1 MLSKSSLL
9 VLASQIFGVII
20 HSLAKSL
27 STTGKVDPQQILQI
41 RMFITLSF
49 NVLVLTYQ
57 YPEELPLGSSDI
69 KHLLAL
75 RSLGGLCGS
84 FGYYY
89 SLQYLSLA
97 DATVLNLLSPL
108 IGGIVTSQKFSSV
121 RLGAAVVCLFGV
133 GLVAKPALIL
143 DILQFGTEKEGPVI
157 GSIAKDKSTG
167 TGMIFAAIG
176 VFGGVCTY
184 FSLSKIG
191 TRAHALAITNCY
203 AISVLFVSTFCFLV
217 VPGVNFNFHL
227 SLLQLLIL
235 FIIGIFGALMENLFT
250 MGMTLEKDSVA
261 VYMAYLQAVLALIV
275 DAVVWSNLPDLG
287 SLIGSIIIVSALL
300 VVEKHKMKEQKLI
313 DTEMALAEMS
323 FTPSRM
329 NPPNGANGQQGTGNG
344 APNEIGVAANM
355 SGPAPSSHST
365 TPMPPASQMSSFPVN
380 NTGATSAPSFP
391 EYSASTAAILER
403 LQGKSGHAAGSAAF
417 EAKRAEIL
425 QSYVTSD
432 KLPTP
437 PPIMGPG
444 RRGRGGRVGTPSGL
458 KTEVGASP
466 TGPPI
471 SGRGSGRGRGRGRG
485 GRGGRGGKRKR
496 SESEEE
502 SDNDG
507 SDSNVS
513 DSYTPLPTRTKSGRS
528 VNKPVAFV
536 PTIPEPVQGV
546 KRRKSTKTLLAA
558 KCKTC
563 QRETDPSNN
572 RIVFCD
578 ACSTAYHQYC
588 HNPPIDNDVVTVLE
602 KEWLCGPC
610 TRAKQTVVEGS
621 QDLVA
626 VQNLSIDE
634 KRAYFSTLPQ
644 HQLVDLL
651 LTATVRHPEL
661 PIFPPNV
668 RNLIPSAS
676 TIKPEPHQQTPSAPQ
691 RYPQYQAQPTSFHAN
706 GQTTA
711 SHTPQFS
718 SHPHSEMDAAEVQLL
733 GESSHQ
739 PSRTTID
746 LAGNQY
752 DEDDGYDTD
761 PPAHYPKA
769 GNGLARTLRP
779 ESEDLNWLVDDN
791 FEVFSHGWKGDG
803 TGMGADGA
811 LDEGQK
817 LV

>member
-1 MLSKSSLL
+1 
-9 VLASQIFGVII
+9 
-20 HSLAKSL
+20 
-27 STTGKVDPQQILQI
+27 
-41 RMFITLSF
+41 
-49 NVLVLTYQ
+49 
-57 YPEELPLGSSDI
+57 
-69 KHLLAL
+69 
-75 RSLGGLCGS
+75 
-84 FGYYY
+84 
-89 SLQYLSLA
+89 
-97 DATVLNLLSPL
+97 
-108 IGGIVTSQKFSSV
+108 
-121 RLGAAVVCLFGV
+121 
-133 GLVAKPALIL
+133 
-143 DILQFGTEKEGPVI
+143 
-157 GSIAKDKSTG
+157 
-167 TGMIFAAIG
+167 
-176 VFGGVCTY
+176 
-184 FSLSKIG
+184 
-191 TRAHALAITNCY
+191 
-203 AISVLFVSTFCFLV
+203 
-217 VPGVNFNFHL
+217 
-227 SLLQLLIL
+227 
-235 FIIGIFGALMENLFT
+235 
-250 MGMTLEKDSVA
+250 
-261 VYMAYLQAVLALIV
+261 
-275 DAVVWSNLPDLG
+275 
-287 SLIGSIIIVSALL
+287 
-300 VVEKHKMKEQKLI
+300 MK
-313 DTEMALAEMS
+313 
-323 FTPSRM
+323 
-329 NPPNGANGQQGTGNG
+329 PPNSANGQQGPGNG
-344 APNEIGVAANM
+344 APNEIGGAANM

-466 TGPPI
+466 AGPPT

-502 SDNDG
+502 SDNDD

-536 PTIPEPVQGV
+536 PIIPEPVQGV

-602 KEWLCGPC
+602 KEWSCGPC

-644 HQLVDLL
+644 HQLIDLL

-668 RNLIPSAS
+668 RSLIPNAS
-676 TIKPEPHQQTPSAPQ
+676 TIKPEPHQQAPSAPQ
-691 RYPQYQAQPTSFHAN
+691 RYPQYQAQPTGFHPN
-706 GQTTA
+706 GQTPA
-711 SHTPQFS
+711 GHTPQFS
-718 SHPHSEMDAAEVQLL
+718 SHPHSEMDPADAQLL

-803 TGMGADGA
+803 TGMGADGT

-817 LV
+817 VV